1 MLSPDCSTT
10 ALLCVSEARA
20 AATICHDARPH
31 GAHTVRLEQNY
42 RSTATILA
50 AANALIANGRN
61 AEARRIIQDM
71 REFASADQ
79 REAMDA
85 LLARI

>member
-1 MLSPDCSTT
+1 MEGQPGNLQI
-10 ALLCVSEARA
+10 RW
-20 AATICHDARPH
+20 H
-31 GAHTVRLEQNY
+31 Y
-42 RSTATILA
+42 
-50 AANALIANGRN
+50 ANALIANGRN